1 MRDPARIPR
10 VMKKL
15 GQLWKKHPD
24 WRFNQLLI
32 NAGLIPD
39 GGHWHVQDDVIEE
52 RIDVLLK
59 EGF

>member
-10 VMKKL
+10 IMKKL
-15 GQLWKKHPD
+15 SKLWKRYPD
-24 WRFNQLLI
+24 MRLNQLLI

-39 GGHWHVQDDVIEE
+39 GSHWHADDEE
-52 RIDVLLK
+52 LEIIIDIRLE